1 MHCKDGFCTVEVFEK
16 ISCSRKLFVVHD
28 EVAVP
33 H

>member
-1 MHCKDGFCTVEVFEK
+1 MHCKDGFRTVEVFEK
-16 ISCSRKLFVVHD
+16 TLCSRKLLVVYD